1 MPDDVKT
8 NNPNEVDSKKAQAL
22 AKLQLLQAAHKDKV
36 SVAAFQ
42 GMEESINE
50 YFDKEKQYSEMG
62 YKRGGNPL
70 DYYKLKTEK
79 GNVGTNTKEIYDVNE
94 ALSSNVTQKQ
104 MYKMFAPQV
113 VDNILQDKPVIFPE
127 VWDIAAHYKDASQ
140 AGLHA
145 LGGINTNTLV
155 IGELQDSNNA
165 FLNSMADRIDLIAN
179 NSTSEDIGNMF
190 SIDNQAKYRNTLSDA
205 EYTNYALNGKIM
217 PAEKNAAV
225 AFNTLLQK
233 ATGKGKLLGG
243 DIYADEQGNVQS
255 GVKFEPMESR
265 VKNKDA
271 YTVGQNVIKNLDL
284 SQPVNEQ
291 VKKLY
296 EQTYKEKDR
305 KDEVFTS
312 FSEGIYGK
320 LAEQNENIIR
330 IKDVPQRIKKG
341 SVSQLYKGILDK
353 QKMQASTIGSNMS
366 DNSMTVETK
375 QLFDR
380 FKYLT
385 NVVGDPYGVD
395 DQIGRLWI
403 PN

>member
-1 MPDDVKT
+1 MPDEPKT

-22 AKLQLLQAAHKDKV
+22 AKLELLKAAHKDKV

-50 YFDKEKQYSEMG
+50 YFEKEKQYSEMG

-70 DYYKLKTEK
+70 DYYKLKIEK

-94 ALSSNVTQKQ
+94 TLSSNITQKQ
-104 MYKMFAPQV
+104 LYKMFAPQV

-140 AGLHA
+140 AGLHTYA
-145 LGGINTNTLV
+145 NPNKNTMV
-155 IGELQDSNNA
+155 IGYLQDKNNA
-165 FLNSMADRIDLIAN
+165 FLNSMSDRIDLIAN

-190 SIDNQAKYRNTLSDA
+190 SIQNQNKYKNTLSDA
-205 EYTNYALNGKIM
+205 EYTAYALNGKLM
-217 PAEKNAAV
+217 PAEINAAD

-243 DIYADEQGNVQS
+243 DIYSDTEGNIKS
-255 GVKFEPMESR
+255 AVKFEPMESR
-265 VKNKDA
+265 VQDKKA
-271 YTVGQNVIKNLDL
+271 YKYGKEQLKYLDT
-284 SQPVNEQ
+284 SKPVNEQ
-291 VKKLY
+291 VVELYKKS
-296 EQTYKEKDR
+296 YKENER
-305 KDEVFTS
+305 SDESSRS
-312 FSEGIYGK
+312 FAEAIYED
-320 LAEQNENIIR
+320 LAARGENIIR
-330 IKDVPQRIKKG
+330 IDNVPQRIKRG
-341 SVSQLYKGILDK
+341 SVSQLYKSILDK
-353 QKMQASTIGSNMS
+353 QKMQASTIGTTMS